1 MRSEPSRPAG
11 GPVSQM
17 VLHFDDEDENTVEE
31 SRAADGLDTA
41 AGSNELCQASTVL
54 GPTDDTAWDTG
65 VYVGVSSIKQYHTS
79 KRKPIWNIV
88 CEWSDI
94 SFPCTK
100 SSVNTP
106 ALFQVFHF
114 HC

>member
-1 MRSEPSRPAG
+1 MYEQEFALRSEPSRPAG

-54 GPTDDTAWDTG
+54 GPTEDTAWDTG
-65 VYVGVSSIKQYHTS
+65 VNVGVLSIKQSHTS
-79 KRKPIWNIV
+79 KSAVVVSKRHNG
-88 CEWSDI
+88 
-94 SFPCTK
+94 
-100 SSVNTP
+100 
-106 ALFQVFHF
+106 
-114 HC
+114 